1 VIIGSDSNKQR
12 SSYVADNTNSRFK
25 QVRAMEEISG
35 SGYKEYV
42 AGCLAGVAAVASG
55 HPFDTVKVK
64 FLSTF
69 IDPFD
74 FN

>member
-1 VIIGSDSNKQR
+1 M
-12 SSYVADNTNSRFK
+12 
-25 QVRAMEEISG
+25 RAMEEISG